1 VHGGDSS
8 PIGDQDQSQDD
19 EKAQEEEQAQ
29 DDGQEEDQNG
39 GDDQVASQESLV
51 EADTRHQKMIK
62 TRMKNHGVELQNIL
76 GSLDSKVVTRRQLA
90 N

>member
-1 VHGGDSS
+1 
-8 PIGDQDQSQDD
+8 
-19 EKAQEEEQAQ
+19 
-29 DDGQEEDQNG
+29 
-39 GDDQVASQESLV
+39 VASQESLV